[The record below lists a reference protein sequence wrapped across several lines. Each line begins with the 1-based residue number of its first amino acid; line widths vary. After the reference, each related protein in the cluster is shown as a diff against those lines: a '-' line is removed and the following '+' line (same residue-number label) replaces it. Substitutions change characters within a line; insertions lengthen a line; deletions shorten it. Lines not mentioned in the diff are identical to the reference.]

1 MTKSKWNKSGFHFIV
16 IMLLIIG
23 MGAGYFWMP
32 VVGII
37 MEIAFWIYVG
47 LFVEGEQK
55 DVNE

>member
-1 MTKSKWNKSGFHFIV
+1 
-16 IMLLIIG
+16 MLLIIG